1 MWGWEWKQK
10 QVTTLVL
17 WLCLYRYQPEQPNLV
32 YQMARTTDELDQ
44 VDQNEVS
51 ASDSQMGFLPV
62 AEKFSLKTVLSPKN
76 MEPSK
81 FSGLIVNVS
90 ASLLGKSSPFP
101 GNKFEVCLGVMW
113 LLVHRDES
121 RVGMGKKVE
130 EMSDSNFSFSFNS

>member
-1 MWGWEWKQK
+1 
-10 QVTTLVL
+10 
-17 WLCLYRYQPEQPNLV
+17 
-32 YQMARTTDELDQ
+32 MARTTDELDQ
-44 VDQNEVS
+44 VAQNEVS
-51 ASDSQMGFLPV
+51 ASDSQRGFLPV

-101 GNKFEVCLGVMW
+101 GNEFEVCLGVVW

-121 RVGMGKKVE
+121 MVGMGKKAE
-130 EMSDSNFSFSFNS
+130 EMSGSNFSFSFNS

>member
-1 MWGWEWKQK
+1 M
-10 QVTTLVL
+10 L
-17 WLCLYRYQPEQPNLV
+17 WAYLYRYQPEQPNLV
-32 YQMARTTDELDQ
+32 YQMARTTDELDHI
-44 VDQNEVS
+44 DQNELVS
-51 ASDSQMGFLPV
+51 ASDSQTGFLPV

-101 GNKFEVCLGVMW
+101 GKGLEVWRLGVVW

-121 RVGMGKKVE
+121 TVGRGEQVGE
-130 EMSDSNFSFSFNS
+130 GSDTSFSSSFNS

>member
-1 MWGWEWKQK
+1 
-10 QVTTLVL
+10 
-17 WLCLYRYQPEQPNLV
+17 
-32 YQMARTTDELDQ
+32 MARTTDELDQ

-51 ASDSQMGFLPV
+51 ASDSQTGFLPA

-90 ASLLGKSSPFP
+90 ASLLGKSSPSP
-101 GNKFEVCLGVMW
+101 GNEFEVCLGVMW
-113 LLVHRDES
+113 LLVHRDEN

-130 EMSDSNFSFSFNS
+130 KMSDSDFSLSFKS